1 MTTALA
7 IRKKLSDEVRLKL
20 EEMIR
25 EEVYPVGTALPSERD
40 LMEMFGVGRPSI
52 REALYALER
61 MGLVKINT
69 GERAKVTRPT
79 PDHFL
84 SSLAG
89 VARQLLVRPEGV
101 ANFEQARLFLEEGCA
116 RHLAVHVTA
125 EQIKAIEAALARNE
139 AAIGKARAFAVTD
152 VAFHRTLT
160 EMVSN
165 PIFVAV
171 HDAFV
176 DWLIGQRPL
185 PARPEISN
193 RESFEG
199 HVAIVDAIRVR
210 DPERAG
216 RAMRDHLESA
226 ERKYRQSGP

>member
-1 MTTALA
+1 MTAIYA

-25 EEVYPVGTALPSERD
+25 EDIYPVGTTLPSERE

-69 GERAKVTRPT
+69 GERARVTRPT

-89 VARQLLVRPEGV
+89 AARMLLGQPEGV
-101 ANFEQARLFLEEGCA
+101 ANFELARLFLEESCA
-116 RHLAVHVTA
+116 RYAA
-125 EQIKAIEAALARNE
+125 EHATPEQLEALSAALARNE
-139 AAIGKARAFAVTD
+139 ATIGKARAFAASD

-160 EMVSN
+160 GLVGN
-165 PIFVAV
+165 PIFLAV

-176 DWLIGQRPL
+176 DWLISQRPL
-185 PARPEISN
+185 PVQPEVSN
-193 RESFEG
+193 RESFAG
-199 HVAIVDAIRVR
+199 HAAIVEAIRAR

-216 RAMRDHLESA
+216 REMREHLESA
-226 ERKYRQSGP
+226 ARKYRPAS

>member
-1 MTTALA
+1 MNTLA
-7 IRKKLSDEVRLKL
+7 IRRKLSDEVRLRL

-25 EEVYPVGTALPSERD
+25 DEVYPLGTTLPSERD
-40 LMEMFGVGRPSI
+40 LMEMFGVGRPSV

-61 MGLVKINT
+61 MGLVKIST

-89 VARQLLVRPEGV
+89 AARMLLGRPEGV

-116 RHLAVHVTA
+116 RYVAAHATA
-125 EQIKAIEAALARNE
+125 EQIATIEAALARNE
-139 AAIGKARAFAVTD
+139 AAIGKARAFAITD

-160 EMVSN
+160 ETVSN
-165 PIFVAV
+165 PIFLAV

-176 DWLIGQRPL
+176 DWLISQRPL
-185 PARPEISN
+185 PHQPEISN

-199 HVAIVDAIRVR
+199 HVAIVEAIRAR

-216 RAMRDHLESA
+216 RVMREHLESA
-226 ERKYRQSGP
+226 ARKYSRTSP

>member
-1 MTTALA
+1 MTTLTV
-7 IRKKLSDEVRLKL
+7 RKKLSDEVRLRL

-25 EEVYPVGTALPSERD
+25 EEVYPLGTMLPSERD

-89 VARQLLVRPEGV
+89 AARMLLGRPEGV

-116 RHLAVHVTA
+116 RHLAAHATA
-125 EQIKAIEAALARNE
+125 EQIETIEAALARNE
-139 AAIGKARAFAVTD
+139 AAIGKARAFAMTD

-165 PIFVAV
+165 PIFIAV

-176 DWLIGQRPL
+176 DWLISQRPL
-185 PARPEISN
+185 PDRPEISN

-199 HVAIVDAIRVR
+199 HVAIVEAIRAR

-216 RAMRDHLESA
+216 RVMREHLESA
-226 ERKYRQSGP
+226 ERKYRRKSP

>member
-1 MTTALA
+1 MTTLTV
-7 IRKKLSDEVRLKL
+7 RKKLSDEVRLRL

-25 EEVYPVGTALPSERD
+25 EEVYPLGTMLPSERD

-89 VARQLLVRPEGV
+89 AARMLLGRPEGV

-116 RHLAVHVTA
+116 RHLAAHATA
-125 EQIKAIEAALARNE
+125 EQIETIEAALARNE
-139 AAIGKARAFAVTD
+139 VAIGKARAFAMTD

-165 PIFVAV
+165 PIFIAV

-176 DWLIGQRPL
+176 DWLISQRPL
-185 PARPEISN
+185 PVQPEISN

-199 HVAIVDAIRVR
+199 HVAIVEAIRAR

-216 RAMRDHLESA
+216 RVMREHLESA
-226 ERKYRQSGP
+226 ERKYRRKSP

>member
-1 MTTALA
+1 MSTLA
-7 IRKKLSDEVRLKL
+7 VRKKLSDEVRLKL

-25 EEVYPVGTALPSERD
+25 DEIYPLGATLPSERD
-40 LMEMFGVGRPSI
+40 LMELFGVGRPSI

-61 MGLVKINT
+61 MGLVKVST

-89 VARQLLVRPEGV
+89 AARMLLGHPEGV

-116 RHLAVHVTA
+116 RHLAAHATA
-125 EQIKAIEAALARNE
+125 EQIEAIDAALARNE
-139 AAIGKARAFAVTD
+139 AAIGKARAFAATD

-160 EMVSN
+160 QMVSN

-176 DWLIGQRPL
+176 DWLIDQRPL
-185 PARPEISN
+185 PTRPEISN
-193 RESFEG
+193 RESFEE
-199 HVAIVDAIRVR
+199 HVAIVEAIRSR

-216 RAMRDHLESA
+216 KVMRDHLESA
-226 ERKYRQSGP
+226 ARKSRQTSP

>member
-1 MTTALA
+1 MSTLA
-7 IRKKLSDEVRLKL
+7 IRKKLSDEVRFRL

-25 EEVYPVGTALPSERD
+25 EEIYPLGTTLPSERD

-52 REALYALER
+52 REALFALER

-89 VARQLLVRPEGV
+89 AARMLLGRPEGV
-101 ANFEQARLFLEEGCA
+101 ANFEQARLFLEESCA
-116 RHLAVHVTA
+116 RHLAANATA
-125 EQIKAIEAALARNE
+125 AQIEAIEAALARNE
-139 AAIGKARAFAVTD
+139 AAIGKARAFAMTD

-165 PIFVAV
+165 PIFLAV

-176 DWLIGQRPL
+176 DWLIAQRPL
-185 PARPEISN
+185 PVQPEISN
-193 RESFEG
+193 RESFEE
-199 HVAIVDAIRVR
+199 HVAIVEAIRTGE
-210 DPERAG
+210 PERAG
-216 RAMRDHLESA
+216 RAMREHLESA
-226 ERKYRQSGP
+226 ARKYRQTSP